1 MYKEDKVNPFGDDGN
16 GETLDEALFGKLDI
30 PASGAVRI
38 KPVGLDEIRPDLKQ
52 PRRAIPQKIRGDWNG
67 DPAKLKIRDLLM
79 KWRIQCKSQTGKD
92 VNLKAVLIGEADLPD
107 EYEDYPGVVE
117 SWVKL
122 VRLAQSI
129 QREGLISPITI
140 YEEDGNRYILTG
152 ERRYLAYWMLWTE
165 LNDPQWS
172 QIPAQVVTYSVR
184 QQVTENTARS
194 DLNAVALARCYA
206 MMVIE
211 LYAEEGKHFTPYGK
225 IVKYGDYDRAYYA
238 QVADVSV
245 PYGRGGEV
253 MAAMSVKSRQSINN
267 YKSALSLPDS
277 IWRLADD
284 EDWSMR
290 QILDWLEAQKPE
302 KPQVS
307 RENVHRSEHFN
318 DDRNPLPSAPPAST
332 PPVRIM
338 PGRDDQW
345 EDDEDMRSNSP
356 HPPAPSPTGE
366 GEQYSTSARDGGEQ
380 VHQPVGV
387 PSSMEGTV
395 YLLTDTEIQSVV
407 TLAVRLAQGRDDMD
421 TWQMA
426 SWLVNINMDEL
437 AQYGGDRDQL
447 YNDLRLAVGS
457 VKAVYEE
464 LLELLADW
472 QVARILE
479 EFDDMTGGA

>member
-67 DPAKLKIRDLLM
+67 NTAKISDLLM

-225 IVKYGDYDRAYYA
+225 IVKYGDCDRAYYA

-245 PYGRGGEV
+245 PYGKGGEV

-307 RENVHRSEHFN
+307 RENVQRAGQF
-318 DDRNPLPSAPPAST
+318 DDDSNPLPPALSPLRKEDERYT
-332 PPVRIM
+332 PPVRVV
-338 PGRDDQW
+338 PGREDQW
-345 EDDEDMRSNSP
+345 DDDEDMRSNA
-356 HPPAPSPTGE
+356 PPPLRHEE
-366 GEQYSTSARDGGEQ
+366 GQREQPAE
-380 VHQPVGV
+380 VV

-407 TLAVRLAQGRDDMD
+407 TLAVGLAQGRDDMD